1 LTAQKN
7 GDLEALRTLKGS
19 WRSMIRSSTGADRA
33 RAKREYADCLW
44 AIQEITKRDDDRKE
58 ALTAYRD
65 YVLYA
70 PAGGADAR
78 TVSRMRHLEDIL
90 SSQQ

>member
-1 LTAQKN
+1 
-7 GDLEALRTLKGS
+7 
-19 WRSMIRSSTGADRA
+19 MIRSATGTDRA

-44 AIQEITKRDDDRKE
+44 AIQEISKRDADRKE

-90 SSQQ
+90 SSQ

>member
-1 LTAQKN
+1 
-7 GDLEALRTLKGS
+7 
-19 WRSMIRSSTGADRA
+19 MIRSATGTDRA

-44 AIQEITKRDDDRKE
+44 AIQEISKRDADRKE

-90 SSQQ
+90 SLTVSSLRSGPRTAPDPPGD